1 VFLFPPLPH
10 PPFCSNSHIS
20 SRLNEEQQDL
30 DVFTAETNDDHPAGV
45 STAPIARAEPFSW
58 WQLGVAPDEAERLLD
73 NAVVGSFVIY
83 DDTSRDN
90 RFVLAHRPAAGP
102 GVEGDGIERLYIGWV
117 GVACG
122 LFAVVARPGGA

>member
-1 VFLFPPLPH
+1 M
-10 PPFCSNSHIS
+10 
-20 SRLNEEQQDL
+20 
-30 DVFTAETNDDHPAGV
+30 FTAETNDDQPAGV

-117 GVACG
+117 VRGLWALRSCGTSRGCMSSCVYACSCSVYG
-122 LFAVVARPGGA
+122 CVCTYACVCVRV